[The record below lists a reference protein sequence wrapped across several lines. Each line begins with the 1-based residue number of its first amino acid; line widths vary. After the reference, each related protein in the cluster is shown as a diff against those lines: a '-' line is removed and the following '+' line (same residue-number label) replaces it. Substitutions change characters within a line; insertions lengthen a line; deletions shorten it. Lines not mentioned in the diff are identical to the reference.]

1 MSGASHRTRVLHVYP
16 NGHFIQCHNTPT
28 TIIFPLHK
36 ACGVLLYQLAS
47 IWIHHLL
54 PQITCLTYQSVGN
67 SRQILMNTYIP
78 RKGFR
83 LLHAHLC
90 SFPLILM
97 MCYMHRFVVWDQYY
111 GFQRTDQLLFTSF
124 SGFPV
129 SSYSADS
136 DNADLLVICQD
147 IM

>member
-1 MSGASHRTRVLHVYP
+1 MQDTKKPIKRCILITSKSLVCRVRHTRTRVLHVYP

-67 SRQILMNTYIP
+67 SRQILMNTYSSK
-78 RKGFR
+78 RF
-83 LLHAHLC
+83 LSLAHL
-90 SFPLILM
+90 
-97 MCYMHRFVVWDQYY
+97 YMHRSVVWDQHD

-129 SSYSADS
+129 SSYSADW
-136 DNADLLVICQD
+136 
-147 IM
+147 